1 MADREVEDELNEIP
15 EIDET
20 LESVLLYS
28 LKDAKQK
35 MEAGEEVVPFTALA
49 VKENLFI
56 ETHPADD
63 TDECFNLARH
73 TVQGARGAS
82 AYAFCYDGYV
92 DTDAGTKDVIIAEGG
107 IPGDPAGYA
116 IGYLYEMGRA
126 KTRCPSSRASPSI
139 SALHPTSWPSCWKKR
154 KKRRQTKSCW
164 RKKRKRKQPKPPSP
178 RMPNVS
184 IRQG

>member
-116 IGYLYEMGRA
+116 IGYLYEMGEGEDAVPQFESEPVYIGPAPNFMAFLLEEEEEEEADEELLEEEEEAEATEAA
-126 KTRCPSSRASPSI
+126 KPEDA
-139 SALHPTSWPSCWKKR
+139 
-154 KKRRQTKSCW
+154 
-164 RKKRKRKQPKPPSP
+164 
-178 RMPNVS
+178 
-184 IRQG
+184 